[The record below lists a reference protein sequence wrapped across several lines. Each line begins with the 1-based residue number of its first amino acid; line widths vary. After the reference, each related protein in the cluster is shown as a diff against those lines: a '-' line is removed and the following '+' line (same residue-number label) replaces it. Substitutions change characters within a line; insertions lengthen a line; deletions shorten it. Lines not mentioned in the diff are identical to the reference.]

1 MNRAGVSAPRYY
13 TRSRAQTLDDIFAP
27 FVTPAIVEEVP
38 LSALRC
44 QSAIFVFFLTHGQ
57 EEESQTSRTVSEL
70 KRKFTESGSTVLPDR
85 RPSSPTSTRDAKLPH
100 RSAGM
105 TQSTGGLSIQS
116 DKAAVRKGL
125 TPSVSVDSTPTA
137 SRLSPQHRNGHQ
149 MVKRSLSSER
159 ESLSA
164 QLDPPR
170 MPSWLNSSG
179 TENFSTRRSQRC
191 SLIFTTPP
199 GSPAPST
206 PSSQSLAALRPVSPP
221 DNAAATTNG
230 VASRKTV
237 VVTPPATPG
246 SAQTT
251 NELQHVFESIMI
263 KRRGGSLRSTAGQV
277 QKFIGVGSLRGGPT
291 NTTTKTKE

>member
-1 MNRAGVSAPRYY
+1 MR
-13 TRSRAQTLDDIFAP
+13 
-27 FVTPAIVEEVP
+27 
-38 LSALRC
+38 
-44 QSAIFVFFLTHGQ
+44 Q
-57 EEESQTSRTVSEL
+57 EEEEAQTSRTVSEL
-70 KRKFTESGSTVLPDR
+70 KRKFNESGSTLLPDR
-85 RPSSPTSTRDAKLPH
+85 RPSSPPISTRDAKLPH

-116 DKAAVRKGL
+116 DKAVRKGL
-125 TPSVSVDSTPTA
+125 APSVSVDSTPTA
-137 SRLSPQHRNGHQ
+137 SSLSPQHRNGHQ
-149 MVKRSLSSER
+149 MMKRSLSSER
-159 ESLSA
+159 ECLSA

-170 MPSWLNSSG
+170 IPSWLNSSG

-191 SLIFTTPP
+191 SLIFSTPP
-199 GSPAPST
+199 ISPAPSA
-206 PSSQSLAALRPVSPP
+206 PSSPSLAALRPGPPP
-221 DNAAATTNG
+221 DNTATTAANG

-246 SAQTT
+246 STQTT

-291 NTTTKTKE
+291 NTTTTKE

>member
-1 MNRAGVSAPRYY
+1 
-13 TRSRAQTLDDIFAP
+13 LDDIFAP

-44 QSAIFVFFLTHGQ
+44 QSAIFVFFLTHGVRQ

-149 MVKRSLSSER
+149 MMKRSLSSER

-191 SLIFTTPP
+191 SLIFTTPL

-206 PSSQSLAALRPVSPP
+206 PSSQSLAALRPASPP
-221 DNAAATTNG
+221 DNAAANG
-230 VASRKTV
+230 VVSRKTV